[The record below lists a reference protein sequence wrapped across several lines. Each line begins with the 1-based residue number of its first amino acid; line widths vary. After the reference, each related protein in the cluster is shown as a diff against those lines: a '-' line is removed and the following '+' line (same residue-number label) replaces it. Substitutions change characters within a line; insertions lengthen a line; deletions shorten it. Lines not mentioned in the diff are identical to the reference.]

1 MPDPHF
7 VSDYRRLVVN
17 FLSLYPED
25 EAVRRAVGDP
35 DDVVGPIERAIVRWA
50 GLGRDGTLVDVG
62 CGCGQLAAALD
73 KDFEGSYLGTDIVPE
88 LIDYA
93 RRRTSPRFQFA
104 VVDDLTIPMGDAQAD
119 MVCLFSVLA
128 HLHHDESF
136 HLLRE
141 AARVLRPGGAIVA
154 THLEFSVAD
163 HWQHFVAYAESD
175 DPVHLNAFIEAPVFD
190 AWAPH
195 LGMVAEDHVRS
206 GVPPASGQSLVVLR
220 KL

>member
-1 MPDPHF
+1 MG
-7 VSDYRRLVVN
+7 RL
-17 FLSLYPED
+17 
-25 EAVRRAVGDP
+25 
-35 DDVVGPIERAIVRWA
+35 GP
-50 GLGRDGTLVDVG
+50 GRHLVDVG

-73 KDFEGSYLGTDIVPE
+73 KDFEGSYLGTHIVPE

-119 MVCLFSVLA
+119 MVCLFSVLT

-154 THLEFSVAD
+154 THLEFSVACLFTAFSLPMPNWTTPCTSTPSLR
-163 HWQHFVAYAESD
+163 HQSSMHGHPTSAWSQKTMFALACLP
-175 DPVHLNAFIEAPVFD
+175 PVDSHSWYFENSERADSRQRCE
-190 AWAPH
+190 
-195 LGMVAEDHVRS
+195 GRS
-206 GVPPASGQSLVVLR
+206 MIGQPERSR
-220 KL
+220 PY